1 MADVVSPEKRS
12 QMMAGI
18 KGKNTKPEMLMRSAL
33 HRLGFR
39 YKLHGKGMPGK
50 PDMVFPKHKAVLFV
64 HGCFWHGHSCHLFK
78 WPSTRPEFWQTKINR
93 NREVD
98 QISTA
103 KLEQMGWRVGVV
115 WECAVRGRAK
125 IPFTDVVESVV
136 KWLQSEEPTFEKRG
150 TS

>member
-50 PDMVFPKHKAVLFV
+50 PDMVFPKYKAVLFV

-78 WPSTRPEFWQTKINR
+78 WPSSRPEFWHTKINR

-98 QISTA
+98 RESTA

-125 IPFTDVVESVV
+125 LPFTDVVESVG

>member
-50 PDMVFPKHKAVLFV
+50 PDMVFPKYKAVLFV

-78 WPSTRPEFWQTKINR
+78 WPSSRPEFWQTKINR

-125 IPFTDVVESVV
+125 LPFTDVVESVA

>member
-18 KGKNTKPEMLMRSAL
+18 KGKNTKPEMAMRSAL

-50 PDMVFPKHKAVLFV
+50 PDVVFPKYRAVLLV

-78 WPSTRPEFWQTKINR
+78 WPSSRSEFWHTKINR

-98 QISTA
+98 RESA
-103 KLEQMGWRVGVV
+103 ANLEQAGWRVGVV
-115 WECAVRGRAK
+115 WECAVRGRVML
-125 IPFTDVVESVV
+125 PFPDVVEAVG
-136 KWLQSEEPTFEKRG
+136 KWLQSEEPTLEIRG
-150 TS
+150 TL